1 MKVKNWLK
9 TFFAG
14 AAMGVASAIP
24 GVSGGT
30 IAVIVGVYRKLI
42 DAINNIFRK
51 FVPSF
56 LTLLPIGLGVI
67 VAMIP
72 CIIIFDAAFEGFVF
86 GIISLF
92 AGMIIGS
99 FKDILKEVKGVS
111 VKKSYIVV
119 LIITTLVAA
128 GLGAISAFTGDSIN
142 LESHFIN
149 PEPWFYLVL
158 IPVGI
163 IAAISL
169 IVPGI
174 SGSMILLVL
183 GFYTPLI
190 STAKE
195 LMSNIVKSIFTNFWQ
210 HLGLLGC
217 FAIGI
222 IVGFIT
228 VAKFMSFLLKKYHD
242 ITFYGIIGFII
253 GSTIT
258 LFCNY
263 EIVDY
268 YKIWASGSYVFMPM
282 WLEIIL
288 GIILLIGGFFITYF
302 IGKYAS
308 KKEDKIIENKD

>member
-1 MKVKNWLK
+1 M
-9 TFFAG
+9 T
-14 AAMGVASAIP
+14 SISHTI
-24 GVSGGT
+24 GVSFSFF
-30 IAVIVGVYRKLI
+30 VIVSLFKEI
-42 DAINNIFRK
+42 
-51 FVPSF
+51 SF
-56 LTLLPIGLGVI
+56 LEIFSKIFALSNQNVI
-67 VAMIP
+67 VV
-72 CIIIFDAAFEGFVF
+72 AF
-86 GIISLF
+86 L
-92 AGMIIGS
+92 
-99 FKDILKEVKGVS
+99 
-111 VKKSYIVV
+111 
-119 LIITTLVAA
+119 
-128 GLGAISAFTGDSIN
+128 
-142 LESHFIN
+142 
-149 PEPWFYLVL
+149 
-158 IPVGI
+158 
-163 IAAISL
+163 
-169 IVPGI
+169 
-174 SGSMILLVL
+174 ILLVL

-195 LMSNIVKSIFTNFWQ
+195 LMSNIVKGIFTNFWQ
-210 HLGLLGC
+210 YLGLLGC

-253 GSTIT
+253 GSTIA

-282 WLEIIL
+282 WLEILL